1 MQAETC
7 FLENKPCQHTHQL
20 LPLQPLQVCLT
31 AGPHWELE
39 AERAVRQSLSLS
51 LSLSFSYIHT
61 QFAQHSLWQDRAETS
76 PGLQCR
82 AQAVLPTKP
91 QPACL
96 RLPGLWLDEHG
107 GLLDQQ
113 QRLWGRS
120 VPPGFLQGTIC
131 KGMGGPMPS
140 ACRSWQASDW
150 GSQGRAER
158 GVSGGWARQK
168 PRRQGAGLGLAWT
181 RPHTATSR
189 SRPSL
194 PPTSAVTL
202 PSLLTVAAVG

>member
-1 MQAETC
+1 MDIYRFPAEAC
-7 FLENKPCQHTHQL
+7 S
-20 LPLQPLQVCLT
+20 QPPQKCHVAST
-31 AGPHWELE
+31 PWRKEL
-39 AERAVRQSLSLS
+39 ACRV
-51 LSLSFSYIHT
+51 Y
-61 QFAQHSLWQDRAETS
+61 
-76 PGLQCR
+76 GLQCR

-131 KGMGGPMPS
+131 KGMGGPKPS

-189 SRPSL
+189 SRLSL

-202 PSLLTVAAVG
+202 PSLLTVAAGG